1 MSLHPA
7 TFETIVP
14 SRHITF
20 TLPNPLLHLNHFNAS
35 LLRVAV
41 LDSPTAAGPAM
52 IAAMLVPLYRESD
65 WTFSTEPGHL
75 QLLLSFPHL
84 SRLVLI
90 GNSPDS
96 PLPTSYKPPLSA
108 NAVSETSVI
117 EESLMPLLI
126 ALSPKEAFHRTG
138 GGLPQIPFLSYED
151 EVIRSVV
158 LEICVGDRVGEMLVE
173 DVGLAVM
180 NGDREFRRRLRF
192 KRMPNL
198 IQTQMRIHPN
208 SLDFQEL
215 ETVELRLDNGI
226 LVHPY
231 LTPMVAGLSVV
242 ASYLDNQIQSG
253 FRPKAL
259 CLGVGGGAL
268 LSFLNAQLGFEVL
281 GIEEDEAVLRIARK
295 YFGLK
300 DSESMHLCVG
310 DGIQMIEK
318 LGLGVPNG
326 IDARTDD
333 ILDKVNGKF
342 NAIMVDLD
350 SSDARMGTSAPP
362 PEFVQKSILFAA
374 KTLLSEHGVLIIN
387 VIPPCKRFYETLT
400 DAFQDVLEELYE
412 IDVADKENFVV
423 IATVSQIQRV
433 SGDADNT
440 FLSKLKSVL
449 SGSSYIDSI
458 RVFSSATAAIDGG

>member
-1 MSLHPA
+1 
-7 TFETIVP
+7 
-14 SRHITF
+14 
-20 TLPNPLLHLNHFNAS
+20 
-35 LLRVAV
+35 
-41 LDSPTAAGPAM
+41 M

-84 SRLVLI
+84 SRLVLV

-96 PLPTSYKPPLSA
+96 SLPTSYKPPISA

-126 ALSPKEAFHRTG
+126 ALSPTEAFRQTD
-138 GGLPQIPFLSYED
+138 GGLPQIPFLCYED
-151 EVIRSVV
+151 EVIRSIV
-158 LEICVGDRVGEMLVE
+158 LEICVGDRVSEMLVE
-173 DVGLAVM
+173 DVELEVT

-198 IQTQMRIHPN
+198 IQTQIRIHPD
-208 SLDFQEL
+208 SLDFQDL
-215 ETVELRLDNGI
+215 ETVRFRVNNGV

-231 LTPMVAGLSVV
+231 LTPMVAGLSVI
-242 ASYLDNQIQSG
+242 AYNLDNQIQRG

-281 GIEEDEAVLRIARK
+281 GIEEDEVVLRIASK

-300 DSESMHLCVG
+300 DSESVHLCVG

-318 LGLGVPNG
+318 LGLGVPTG
-326 IDARTDD
+326 SDARNDNV
-333 ILDKVNGKF
+333 LDKINGKF
-342 NAIMVDLD
+342 DVIMVDLD

-362 PEFVQKSILFAA
+362 PEFVQKSILLAA
-374 KTLLSEHGVLIIN
+374 KTLLYEHGVLIIN
-387 VIPPCKRFYETLT
+387 VIPPSKGFYETLT
-400 DAFQDVLEELYE
+400 DVFEELYE

-423 IATVSQIQRV
+423 IATVSQIQTG
-433 SGDADNT
+433 SGDADNS
-440 FLSKLKSVL
+440 FLSKLKSIM
-449 SGSSYIDSI
+449 SGSSYMDSI
-458 RVFSSATAAIDGG
+458 RVISSATATIGGG